1 MGYAVYTTEN
11 FEKEVLKSSGNYLK
25 KIKKIFLQLK
35 ENPYVGDTIRYKFF
49 REKRI
54 KEKRIYYL
62 IYDELSVVLIVAFG
76 GKKEQQ
82 ETIDKIIKY
91 LPEFK
96 RYIEKLLKN

>member
-11 FEKEVLKSSGNYLK
+11 FEKEVLKWSGNYLK